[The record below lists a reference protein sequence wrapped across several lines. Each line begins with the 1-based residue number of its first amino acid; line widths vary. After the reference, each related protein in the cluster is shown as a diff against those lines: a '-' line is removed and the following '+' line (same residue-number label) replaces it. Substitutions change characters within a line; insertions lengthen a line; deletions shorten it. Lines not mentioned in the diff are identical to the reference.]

1 MFVLGLVV
9 YSANPDGVATNH
21 YEVNVVGTDQNPN
34 LIDFLNSK
42 SSCNPSPDPK
52 TMKENSSVLCACLA
66 SSGST
71 TFSDQ
76 VFTLC
81 KGIALVVTIEARG
94 KDDSGGDGDVGETE
108 EELERRACEEEEA
121 LQV

>member
-1 MFVLGLVV
+1 MFVLGLVA

-21 YEVNVVGTDQNPN
+21 YEVNVVGTDQNPI

-52 TMKENSSVLCACLA
+52 TMKENSSEQ
-66 SSGST
+66 G
-71 TFSDQ
+71 
-76 VFTLC
+76 

-108 EELERRACEEEEA
+108 EELERRACEEEA

>member
-1 MFVLGLVV
+1 MFVLGLVA

-21 YEVNVVGTDQNPN
+21 YEEQG
-34 LIDFLNSK
+34 
-42 SSCNPSPDPK
+42 
-52 TMKENSSVLCACLA
+52 
-66 SSGST
+66 
-71 TFSDQ
+71 
-76 VFTLC
+76 

-121 LQV
+121 LQL